1 MASGARP
8 QATLENLVDDG
19 DQRADA
25 AAGMQ
30 DDYPDEGT
38 YDYFDGRT
46 GAIYRG
52 LPAAP
57 TPDSYRLVDE
67 DSEAQ
72 AALDAGELPL
82 HGHADMDPH
91 ALAQL
96 QQLQYEQPG
105 RLFGRDQGGEMQDLA
120 DAGPDAAPPLYN
132 YEADHGASGDRA
144 VNQELNHRLLRG
156 DTPSSIDGTMSDY
169 MQQRTN
175 GAPGP
180 RSSAPAMP
188 SIADAFEAGYSGK
201 PIESIV
207 GGGAQGDTATD
218 APDPAAAA
226 PGQQTA
232 QLGTAVRTA
241 GRAVGQAVKDIPPTV
256 NANPGL
262 AGAWGES
269 LMGSGAAGSV
279 SDFVPEAA
287 EIGAGLA
294 YVGDPMA
301 HKGSSNP
308 DVELFRMLKPHLPD
322 ISPDGIQALR
332 DAYPG
337 ATVEQLAKAALVHAR
352 SGVPL
357 GMYKPPSEGKSKSDE
372 VRSSPGISSKT
383 GQRPR
388 DMAPEP
394 GDDTE
399 PSLPAGLVPLGEALK
414 KMRQPRAPKPGAM
427 SAPTSVADTAPADDG
442 LVPLEQA
449 LPMLRGAA

>member
-1 MASGARP
+1 
-8 QATLENLVDDG
+8 
-19 DQRADA
+19 
-25 AAGMQ
+25 MQ

-57 TPDSYRLVDE
+57 TPDSYRLVNE

-120 DAGPDAAPPLYN
+120 DAGPDAAPRLYDF
-132 YEADHGASGDRA
+132 EGDHAAGIDRGISGDL
-144 VNQELNHRLLRG
+144 QRG
-156 DTPSSIDGTMSDY
+156 VLGGGDPAEANTIMGNYMMQRTKHSTPGPSS
-169 MQQRTN
+169 
-175 GAPGP
+175 A
-180 RSSAPAMP
+180 APAMP
-188 SIADAFEAGYSGK
+188 SIAAAFEAGYSGK

-232 QLGTAVRTA
+232 QLGTAVRSA
-241 GRAVGQAVKDIPPTV
+241 GRAMGQAVKDIPATV
-256 NANPGL
+256 NASPAL
-262 AGAWGES
+262 SGAWGDA
-269 LMGSGAAGSV
+269 LMHSGAAPSV
-279 SDFVPEAA
+279 SDIAPEAA
-287 EIGAGLA
+287 EVGAGLA
-294 YVGDPMA
+294 AVGDPMA
-301 HKGSSNP
+301 QGGSNNQ
-308 DVELFRMLKPHLPD
+308 DVELFRMLKPHLKD
-322 ISPDGIQALR
+322 ISPDAIRALR

-337 ATVEQLAKAALVHAR
+337 ATIEQLAKAALVHAR
-352 SGVPL
+352 TGVPL
-357 GMYKPPSEGKSKSDE
+357 GMYKPPSENKSKADE
-372 VRSSPGISSKT
+372 LRSSPGKYSQETPPQEGTVKV
-383 GQRPR
+383 
-388 DMAPEP
+388 
-394 GDDTE
+394 DTSGVS
-399 PSLPAGLVPLGEALK
+399 PQGGLVPLGEALK
-414 KMRQPRAPKPGAM
+414 QMRQPRAPKPRAM
-427 SAPTSVADTAPADDG
+427 SEPTSVADAAPADPG